1 MIRRWVI
8 AGLLV
13 WVPLVVTLWVLQLL
27 INFLD
32 RSLMLVPEP
41 WRPEN
46 LLGYAIPGIGIVLSL
61 VLIVVTGALAANII
75 GKRVV
80 RAGESLLARIPL
92 VRTIYSSVKRLTETV
107 LDENGTS
114 FRKVFL
120 IEWPRRELW
129 TLAFQTGEPVASV
142 QDSTQQEMLT
152 IFVPTTPNPTS
163 GFIMFAPREDVI
175 ELDMSVEDAVRMV
188 ISLGSVTPEGQAG
201 HKDVAG
207 TGVGTPASVQSK
219 TTLGKES
226 ERRDELS

>member
-1 MIRRWVI
+1 MIRRWII

-13 WVPLVVTLWVLQLL
+13 WVPLIVTLWVLQLL

-32 RSLMLVPEP
+32 RSLLLVPPP

-46 LLGYAIPGIGIVLSL
+46 LFGYQIPGLGIALSL
-61 VLIVVTGALAANII
+61 VLILVTGFLAANFV

-107 LDENGTS
+107 LDDSGSS

-120 IEWPRRELW
+120 VEWPRRDLW
-129 TLAFQTGEPVASV
+129 TLAFQTGDPVESV
-142 QDSTQQEMLT
+142 HSSTGQELLT

-163 GFIMFAPREDVI
+163 GFIMFARQDEVI
-175 ELDMSVEDAVRMV
+175 ELDMNVEDAVRMV
-188 ISLGSVTPEGQAG
+188 ISLGSVTPDTEADGG
-201 HKDVAG
+201 DKLL
-207 TGVGTPASVQSK
+207 TGASTVPEAPSVR
-219 TTLGKES
+219 E
-226 ERRDELS
+226 

>member
-8 AGLLV
+8 AGLLI
-13 WVPLVVTLWVLQLL
+13 WVPVVVTVWVLQLL

-32 RSLMLVPEP
+32 RSLMLVPSV

-46 LLGYAIPGIGIVLSL
+46 LIGYHIPGIGIVLSFL
-61 VLIVVTGALAANII
+61 LIIVTGCLAANII

-80 RAGESLLARIPL
+80 RAWESLLARIPL

-107 LDENGTS
+107 LDDNGTS

-120 IEWPRRELW
+120 IEWPRRDLW
-129 TLAFQTGEPVASV
+129 TLAFQTGDPVAAV
-142 QDSTQQEMLT
+142 QSSTQQDMLT

-163 GFIMFAPREDVI
+163 GFIMFVPRADVI

-188 ISLGSVTPEGQAG
+188 ISLGAVTPTGKA
-201 HKDVAG
+201 VS
-207 TGVGTPASVQSK
+207 TGVSLDPADVGAVAQHNRTDWHDSP
-219 TTLGKES
+219 
-226 ERRDELS
+226 